1 MAFGVGY
8 VHPLAGALDQTC
20 AGPVTPGTIA
30 SVRLIGV
37 RGEAD
42 DLGERAALEAWQGA
56 FIRTG

>member
-8 VHPLAGALDQTC
+8 MHPLAGALGQTC
-20 AGPVTPGTIA
+20 AGLFTPGTIA

-42 DLGERAALEAWQGA
+42 DLGERAALGAWQ
-56 FIRTG
+56 RHS